1 MWSSAFLA
9 FLHFAAVFGVFCTVF
24 YEWMAFSRTPS
35 LEDARRIQQCDRWYG
50 ACAMA
55 LLAIG
60 FLRVVYFE
68 KGAAFYFASPFFHLK
83 IGLFVLVGLLS
94 IYPTMKFI
102 RWGKATRQGQPPVVS
117 AKEFHT
123 IRRLL
128 GLELLLLFAVAM
140 CASLMSR
147 GLGF

>member
-1 MWSSAFLA
+1 VWSSAFFA
-9 FLHFAAVFGVFCTVF
+9 FLHFAAVFGIFCTVF
-24 YEWMAFSRTPS
+24 YEWMAFSRAPT

-68 KGAAFYFASPFFHLK
+68 KGAGFYFANPFFHLK

-94 IYPTMKFI
+94 IYPTLKFI
-102 RWGKATRQGQPPVVS
+102 GWGKATRQGQAPSVTE
-117 AKEFHT
+117 KEFT
-123 IRRLL
+123 NIRRLL
-128 GLELLLLFAVAM
+128 GLELLLLLAVAL
-140 CASLMSR
+140 CASLMAR
-147 GLGF
+147 GIAP